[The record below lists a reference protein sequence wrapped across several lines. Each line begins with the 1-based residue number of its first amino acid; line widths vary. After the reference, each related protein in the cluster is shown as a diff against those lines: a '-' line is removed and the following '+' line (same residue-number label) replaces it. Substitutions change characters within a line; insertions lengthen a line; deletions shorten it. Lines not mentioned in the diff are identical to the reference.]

1 MPGALGRVPHTWLAA
16 DEAGTGHTHRPPPP
30 PASPP
35 PSRNVNRC
43 LPLGTGR
50 GILLAMT
57 SIAAHRET
65 APRVVR
71 SAMRAMMFMMM
82 MPMMHRQPSL

>member
-1 MPGALGRVPHTWLAA
+1 M
-16 DEAGTGHTHRPPPP
+16 
-30 PASPP
+30 
-35 PSRNVNRC
+35 
-43 LPLGTGR
+43 
-50 GILLAMT
+50 LLAMT

-82 MPMMHRQPSL
+82 MPMMMTMTMMMGK